1 MRFLLRKW
9 VVFMNSKFWFLTKQ
23 SLKKKFGSKWFIWV
37 NILLAIV
44 IIALININSIISFF
58 GGDFSKDTNVLV
70 IDKTEKSY
78 PIFKASLE
86 NVIADEEEK
95 GAINVKETKK
105 SEKELKKELKNNEVV
120 VVFDNNEEKFVTT
133 RVISKEKI
141 DTTTYQ
147 YLQQSLN
154 ATKTNIALIKTNT
167 DPNLLAKISS
177 PMEINRVVL
186 NDNKSVDENMEMIMG
201 TVFPTIIL
209 PFFMLIIFLVQMIG
223 GEICEEKTTKSMEII
238 ISNVSPKT
246 HLLSKVV
253 ASNIFIISQG
263 LLVLLYAVIGLLIN
277 TKGQGLNMMPELG
290 TIISTMNESGFTTKL
305 ITLIPFALVIM
316 ILSFL
321 AYSLIAG
328 ILASMTT
335 NMEDFQQIQ
344 TPIMLVL
351 LAGYYLAIMAG
362 MFEGSTFIKILSYVP
377 FLSCLVAPSLY
388 MIGQVGIIDLIISIV
403 ILIAFIFLMV
413 KYGLKVY
420 KVGIL
425 NYSNEKIW
433 SRFAKALKS
442 KDV

>member
-1 MRFLLRKW
+1 MS
-9 VVFMNSKFWFLTKQ
+9 NKFWYLTKQ
-23 SLKKKFGSKWFIWV
+23 SLKKKIKSKWFIGV
-37 NILLAIV
+37 NIMLALV

-58 GGDFSKDTNVLV
+58 GGDFSENTKILV
-70 IDKTEKSY
+70 VDKTQISY
-78 PIFKASLE
+78 PIFEQSIKTIKKE
-86 NVIADEEEK
+86 NEDAKIT
-95 GAINVKETKK
+95 IKESNK
-105 SEKELKKELKNNEVV
+105 SEKELKKDLK
-120 VVFDNNEEKFVTT
+120 DNQVAIFFENDKDEFVTAK
-133 RVISKEKI
+133 VISKEKI
-141 DTTTYQ
+141 DNTTYQ
-147 YLQQSLN
+147 YISQGLN
-154 ATKTNIALIKTNT
+154 ATKTSVALVKTNT
-167 DPNLLAKISS
+167 DPTLLTKISS
-177 PMEINRVVL
+177 PITTERIVL
-186 NDNKSVDENMEMIMG
+186 NDEKSVDENMEMVMG
-201 TVFPTIIL
+201 SVFPTLIL

-253 ASNIFIISQG
+253 ASNVFIIMQG
-263 LLVLLYAVIGLLIN
+263 ILLILYSIVGILIS
-277 TKGQGLNMMPELG
+277 TKGKLSIDPSIDSLL
-290 TIISTMNESGFTTKL
+290 TATVESGFLDKIL
-305 ITLIPFALVIM
+305 TLLPAIIVML

-362 MFEGSTFIKILSYVP
+362 MFDGSILIRILSYVP
-377 FLSCLVAPSLY
+377 FISCLVSPSLY
-388 MIGQVGIIDLIISIV
+388 IIGQINMIDVIISIV
-403 ILIAFIFLMV
+403 VLIITIALMT
-413 KYGLKVY
+413 KYGLRVY

-442 KDV
+442 KDM

>member
-95 GAINVKETKK
+95 GTINVKETKK

-133 RVISKEKI
+133 KVISKEKI
-141 DTTTYQ
+141 DNTTYQ

-277 TKGQGLNMMPELG
+277 AKGQGLNMMPELG
-290 TIISTMNESGFTTKL
+290 TILSTMNESGFTTKL

>member
-1 MRFLLRKW
+1 
-9 VVFMNSKFWFLTKQ
+9 MNSKFWFLTKQ

-37 NILLAIV
+37 NILLAVV

-95 GAINVKETKK
+95 GTINIKETKK
-105 SEKELKKELKNNEVV
+105 SEKELKKELKSNEVV

-133 RVISKEKI
+133 KVISKEKI
-141 DTTTYQ
+141 DNTTYQ

-177 PMEINRVVL
+177 PMEINRIVL

-253 ASNIFIISQG
+253 ASNVFIISQG

-290 TIISTMNESGFTTKL
+290 TILSTMNESGFTNKL

-403 ILIAFIFLMV
+403 ILIVFIFLMV

>member
-1 MRFLLRKW
+1 
-9 VVFMNSKFWFLTKQ
+9 MNNKFWFLTKQ

-70 IDKTEKSY
+70 IDKTEMSY
-78 PIFKASLE
+78 PIFKTALE
-86 NVIADEEEK
+86 SVVTDEEDK
-95 GAINVKETKK
+95 GTIKVKETNK
-105 SEKELKKELKNNEVV
+105 SEKALKKDLKDNEVIV
-120 VVFDNNEEKFVTT
+120 IFNNNEEKFVTT
-133 RVISKEKI
+133 KIISKSKI
-141 DTTTYQ
+141 DNVTYQ

-154 ATKTNIALIKTNT
+154 ATKTNIALVKTNT

-186 NDNKSVDENMEMIMG
+186 NDNKSIDENMEMIMG

-253 ASNIFIISQG
+253 ASNVFIISQG
-263 LLVLLYAVIGLLIN
+263 LLLLLYAVIGLLIN
-277 TKGQGLNMMPELG
+277 TKGQGLSMMPELG
-290 TIISTMNESGFTTKL
+290 TILSTMNESGFTTKL

-316 ILSFL
+316 VLSFL

-362 MFEGSTFIKILSYVP
+362 MFEGSTLIKILSYVP

-388 MIGQVGIIDLIISIV
+388 MIGQVGIIDLIISII
-403 ILIAFIFLMV
+403 ILMIFIVLMV

-433 SRFAKALKS
+433 NKFAKALKS